1 MFQHGAV
8 PHIVFNNENFERLV
22 VLHIS
27 DYIGFYLEY
36 NAKSGGIIFRI
47 QESFQVLKDFYY

>member
-27 DYIGFYLEY
+27 DYIGFYRRY
-36 NAKSGGIIFRI
+36 NVKTGGIIFHN
-47 QESFQVLKDFYY
+47 QEKFQELKDF

>member
-27 DYIGFYLEY
+27 DYIGFYRGY
-36 NAKSGGIIFRI
+36 NA
-47 QESFQVLKDFYY
+47 VLKIFIIDYEPKRLFPSIIMI

>member
-27 DYIGFYLEY
+27 DYIGFYLGY
-36 NAKSGGIIFRI
+36 NVKTGGIIFRI
-47 QESFQVLKDFYY
+47 QEYFQDLKDF